1 MRMRRSFAQF
11 EAAFREEAVDSQA
24 RSIRLR
30 QEAAA
35 RSRARRVDRVHKH
48 GTLRF
53 FGLVVAIVVT
63 TIVVTWAMFE
73 TLLLLIG

>member
-11 EAAFREEAVDSQA
+11 EAAFKEQSVDSHA

-30 QEAAA
+30 QEAAV
-35 RSRARRVDRVHKH
+35 RSRVRRQERVHKH

-53 FGLVVAIVVT
+53 FGLVAAILVT
-63 TIVVTWAMFE
+63 TVVVTWAMFE